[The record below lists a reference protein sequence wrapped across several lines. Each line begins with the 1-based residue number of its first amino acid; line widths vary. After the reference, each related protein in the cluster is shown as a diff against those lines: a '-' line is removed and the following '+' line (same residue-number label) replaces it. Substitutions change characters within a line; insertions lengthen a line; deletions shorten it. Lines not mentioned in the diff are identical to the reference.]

1 MYALRIRTRLGRR
14 ALTIGSARSA
24 LVDRGHAWSIGAAA
38 AAKKRRERSL
48 EPARKHSRSA
58 TACAAATVIPCP

>member
-24 LVDRGHAWSIGAAA
+24 PVDRVHAWSIGAAA
-38 AAKKRRERSL
+38 AAKKRRERSVGA
-48 EPARKHSRSA
+48 ARRHSCSA
-58 TACAAATVIPCP
+58 TACAAATVMPCP